1 MIVVSRG
8 GGRPAESFRHEF
20 IEDIAMGVRKRT
32 GSDTVKPIKNP
43 SSHKRVTPRKAPMTE
58 NSRRIAPIGSIEI
71 TSTPIRRL
79 KSRILSF
86 RRSKAEFTSSPAR
99 PGNKKTALAKTN
111 VWTRFSPAT
120 SKEAPADA
128 IAIAAKIDTTTG
140 VEGKATRLKK
150 LKAYT
155 VPPTPVFR
163 AFGYGLYMLYSRD
176 NP

>member
-1 MIVVSRG
+1 MIVVSRAV
-8 GGRPAESFRHEF
+8 GRPAESFLHEL
-20 IEDIAMGVRKRT
+20 IEDIAMGVRKRS
-32 GSDTVKPIKNP
+32 GRDTAKPIRKP
-43 SSHKRVTPRKAPMTE
+43 SSHKRVRPSRVPMIE

-99 PGNKKTALAKTN
+99 PGNKKTALVKTN

-120 SKEAPADA
+120 SKETPADA

-140 VEGKATRLKK
+140 VEGKATRLMK
-150 LKAYT
+150 LKAST

-163 AFGYGLYMLYSRD
+163 ALGIGLGTL
-176 NP
+176 

>member
-1 MIVVSRG
+1 MIVVSRAVG
-8 GGRPAESFRHEF
+8 IPAESFLHEL

-32 GSDTVKPIKNP
+32 GSDTAKPIRNP
-43 SSHKRVTPRKAPMTE
+43 SSHKRVAPRRTPMIE
-58 NSRRIAPIGSIEI
+58 NSRRTAPIGSMEI

-120 SKEAPADA
+120 SKETPADA

-140 VEGKATRLKK
+140 VEGKATRLMK
-150 LKAYT
+150 LKAST

-163 AFGYGLYMLYSRD
+163 ALGIGLGTL
-176 NP
+176 